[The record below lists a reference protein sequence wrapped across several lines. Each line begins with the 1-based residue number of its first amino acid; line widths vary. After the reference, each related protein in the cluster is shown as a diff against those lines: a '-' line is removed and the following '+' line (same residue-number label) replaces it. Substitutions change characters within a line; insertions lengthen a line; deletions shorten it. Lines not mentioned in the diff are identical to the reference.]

1 MVFSSVS
8 FLFFFLPLLFL
19 VYFIVLKKF
28 KNYVLLLFSLMF
40 YFFGEK
46 WYVFL
51 LLLSCFF
58 NYLFGIFIDKG
69 KRKLFLVLGLLFN
82 LGLLGY
88 YKYTNFF
95 IDTFNDIFNL
105 NINTLKIILPLGI
118 SFFTFQNISYLIDVY
133 RKDVASQKNFFVYST
148 YIALFPQLVAGPIVR
163 YKDVRDELE
172 SRKESFASFSSGV
185 VRFVTGL
192 GKKVLIADTFYNI
205 MTSVMKEPMT
215 TLSYWLVALC
225 FVFQIYYDFSGYSD
239 MAIGLGKMFG
249 FNFKENFEYP
259 LISSSV
265 TEFWRRWHMSLSSFF
280 KDYVYIPLGGNRVSF
295 VKNIRNIFV
304 VWALTGLWHGSSW
317 NFVLW
322 GLYFFVFLIVEK
334 LFLKKYLKSGVLSH
348 LYTFLVILVSF
359 VIFSVTELD
368 QLVLFLK
375 GMFFIDTKFISFES
389 IYYFKISLV
398 IILVAIIGMGP
409 YLKNGINNLRKG
421 KLSKYLSVF
430 EVVYVL
436 FIFILSVASIISTSF
451 NPFIYFRF

>member
-249 FNFKENFEYP
+249 FNFKENFDYP

>member
-19 VYFIVLKKF
+19 VYFIVPKKF

-163 YKDVRDELE
+163 YKDVRDELDN
-172 SRKESFASFSSGV
+172 RKESFASFSSGV

-249 FNFKENFEYP
+249 FNFKENFDYP

>member
-19 VYFIVLKKF
+19 VYFIVPKKF